1 MNTYVPA
8 WKYPRHTQEINSISN
23 AANRMSNDAKLK
35 PNFVD
40 PIFFDGLGKV
50 TPPQP

>member
-1 MNTYVPA
+1 MNTYFPA
-8 WKYPRHTQEINSISN
+8 WKYPRHTPEINAITS
-23 AANRMSNDAKLK
+23 AATRMSNDAKQK
-35 PNFVD
+35 PTFVD